1 MSTTIGHRMMDGGAK
16 YHRATGEGVVRHVAS
31 ALINHLGHKV
41 VDHIAHA
48 VSGKGYKLTGQG
60 GGRKKKVGRPRKH
73 HKKATHHKK

>member
-16 YHRATGEGVVRHVAS
+16 YHRATGDGVVRHVAS

-48 VSGKGYKLTGQG
+48 VRGSGAKLTGQG
-60 GGRKKKVGRPRKH
+60 RKRKPGRPKTH
-73 HKKATHHKK
+73 HKKATHHRK